1 MEDFLNPFDL
11 FNFNFNLGVILGKI
25 GIRSLFFII
34 SIEEA
39 GVPLPISG
47 DLFLLT
53 AGRNS
58 LHSNFGLER
67 ILFATV
73 AGTILGSSLLYLIS
87 RTLGRALVIKYGRYL
102 RIEEQSLNK
111 VEGWFQKHGG
121 TAILVGRLFPGFRT
135 ASTIVAG
142 IMEVHYFVFLFY
154 TVLATIIWA
163 SAFFMAGRFLGRHFE
178 ILWRDILNRP
188 YLTLFGTLIGMF
200 FLAWFLR
207 RIAGNN
213 SKKAHQ

>member
-1 MEDFLNPFDL
+1 MEDLFNPFDL
-11 FNFNFNLGVILGKI
+11 FNFNLNLGAFLGKI
-25 GIRSLFFII
+25 GVRSLLFII
-34 SIEEA
+34 AIEEV

-58 LHSNFGLER
+58 LHLNFGLER
-67 ILFATV
+67 IIFATV
-73 AGTILGSSLLYLIS
+73 IGTILGSSLLYLIS

-102 RIEEQSLNK
+102 RIEEESLNK

-121 TAILVGRLFPGFRT
+121 AAIMVGRLFPGFRV

-142 IMEVHYFVFLFY
+142 IMEVHYFIFLFY

-163 SAFFMAGRFLGRHFE
+163 SAFFLAGRFLGRHFE
-178 ILWRDILNRP
+178 ILWRDILSRP
-188 YLTLFGTLIGMF
+188 YLTLLGTIIGMS
-200 FLAWFLR
+200 FLVWFLR
-207 RIAGNN
+207 RIAGGNN
-213 SKKAHQ
+213 KKNN